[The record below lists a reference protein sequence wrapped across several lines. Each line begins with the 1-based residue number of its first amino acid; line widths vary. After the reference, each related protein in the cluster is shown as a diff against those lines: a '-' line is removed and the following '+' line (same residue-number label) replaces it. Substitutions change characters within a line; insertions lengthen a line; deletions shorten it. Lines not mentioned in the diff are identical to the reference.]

1 MFETDIAIIGGGPSG
16 AAAALTLRRYTSH
29 RVMIVE
35 RDAYEAPRV
44 GETVSSAISALLD
57 YLGASDCLKDS
68 GAIKSHA
75 NAAAWGADQLI
86 VRDHMFTGHGSG
98 WHLERRSFDLFLADA
113 ARNMGATTLRNTRLR
128 SASTAAGGG
137 WLIGVDGEN
146 EGFIHAAQVVDASGR
161 TASFARL
168 AGATKQRVDHLVA
181 VVAYF
186 QGLDSTSTV
195 HSTFVEADEHGW
207 WYGAPLPHGKAI
219 AMFMTDAKSVKPLG
233 FTEWQRFYTRV
244 LDTRHVSS
252 LIAEADPIRE
262 LHIYSANSQRIHPV
276 IGDRWVAV
284 GDAAA
289 SFDPL
294 SSLGIGHALSSGIQ
308 GARISDARLAGDNEL
323 ADAYSL
329 DVARLW
335 SEFLVRRTAIYQA
348 EKRWQNAA
356 FWTDRHAVSPAQRLE
371 LFSQIRFG
379 SPRSAD

>member
-16 AAAALTLRRYTSH
+16 AAAALTLRRFTSH

-57 YLGASDCLKDS
+57 YLGASDCLKDC

-75 NAAAWGADQLI
+75 NAAAWGANQLI

-98 WHLERRSFDLFLADA
+98 WHLDRRSFDLFLADA
-113 ARNMGATTLRNTRLR
+113 ARNMGTTTWRNTRLR
-128 SASTAAGGG
+128 SASTAKGGG
-137 WLIGVDGEN
+137 WLLAVEGEN
-146 EGFIHAAQVVDASGR
+146 EGLIHAAHVVDATGR

-168 AGATKQRVDHLVA
+168 AGVTKHSVDHLVA
-181 VVAYF
+181 IVAYF
-186 QGLDSTSTV
+186 QGLDSTSTL
-195 HSTFVEADEHGW
+195 HTTFVEAEEHGW

-219 AMFMTDAKSVKPLG
+219 AMFMTDAMSVKSLG
-233 FTEWQRFYTRV
+233 FTEWHRFYARA

-252 LIAEADPIRE
+252 LIADTDPIKQ
-262 LHIYSANSQRIHPV
+262 LHIHSASSQRIDPV

-308 GARISDARLAGDNEL
+308 GARISDARLAGDKEL
-323 ADAYSL
+323 ADAYPSE
-329 DVARLW
+329 VGRLW
-335 SEFLVRRTAIYQA
+335 GEFLVRRTAIYQA
-348 EKRWQNAA
+348 EKRWQNAT
-356 FWTDRHAVSPAQRLE
+356 FWKDRHLISHSLR
-371 LFSQIRFG
+371 
-379 SPRSAD
+379 